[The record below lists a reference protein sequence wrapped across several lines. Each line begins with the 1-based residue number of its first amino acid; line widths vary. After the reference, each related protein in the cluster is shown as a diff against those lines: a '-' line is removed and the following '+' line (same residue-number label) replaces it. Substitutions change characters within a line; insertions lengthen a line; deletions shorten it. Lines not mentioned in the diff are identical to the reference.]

1 MHNISEDAI
10 HGMNCISMGNDLL
23 RRGGDIFTYLKL
35 LSACGTARF
44 DFDHLI
50 QHFKDDNS
58 K

>member
-10 HGMNCISMGNDLL
+10 HGMNCISMGNELL

-44 DFDHLI
+44 DHLI